1 MIGEFPEND
10 VNDTRLLVVDL
21 VTLSSTPATSVTVLP
36 PHESLVSLVTS
47 TKSVTDVLLK
57 QPGDEREAITVVS
70 DGSVESEDPEI
81 VLVSGLARGA
91 RKEGDSFGSCV
102 LPSVA
107 SVLLS

>member
-1 MIGEFPEND
+1 M
-10 VNDTRLLVVDL
+10 
-21 VTLSSTPATSVTVLP
+21 
-36 PHESLVSLVTS
+36 
-47 TKSVTDVLLK
+47 LLK

-91 RKEGDSFGSCV
+91 RKEGDSFG
-102 LPSVA
+102 VA